1 MLREEPRLDDKA
13 ADWARRL
20 SDVFREVLSGNDLDD
35 VLKRIAKALS
45 DLVSHDAITIYEAD
59 EERRVLTPIFSMDPF
74 AQQILQNEV
83 EFGRGVTGWVAE
95 RREPALSNVTRDDP
109 RTIIVPGTTDE
120 DEALISTPL
129 MARNTLKGV
138 LNVYRVGESAHF
150 TEDEFELTQ
159 RFADAASLA
168 LDNARILS
176 VVEQQSLSDPL
187 TGLYNHRHF
196 HERLSEELNR
206 ANRSHDA
213 TALIMFDIDDFKKVN
228 DIHGYSTGDK
238 VLVSVA
244 DVLRDTLRGSDV
256 PCRIGGEEFAVI
268 LPSCDA
274 GDALGLATRL
284 QARMSQ
290 IQLEE
295 VGPMSISVGIS
306 QGPDHAM
313 SAKEL
318 VTYAGAAMLSAKSSG
333 GNRVVLYDTRG
344 GDPGASRSPDQG
356 DVRSVAYLKML
367 QSLGGKLNRLN
378 NVAQIGRT
386 IVNELKTMVDYHSC
400 RVYVAEQHQLAPIA
414 AKGVSSN
421 GDDFKFSPINFDEG
435 ITGRAAQAGR
445 SLLIP
450 NALECDFATHIPGTE
465 EIEESLM
472 AVPLIYN
479 RDVIGVIVMSKLGVD
494 QFRDEDVRLLEVLA
508 GQASVAIANARLY
521 EAERREADH
530 AKALLDFA
538 SLVSKASSFD
548 LIAQETVRMSARLLN
563 IKQSSL
569 WLLDDRAEGYVC
581 VAHYGYVGDELA
593 GPVTELCIPVLTGER
608 ILAHGRG
615 PLVVTPEEQET
626 FLKHPPVGSMAVVP
640 LRTGHGVKGW
650 ISVRHPAEE
659 GRFTEERL
667 KLLEGVSYQASIAMQ
682 KAYLYKEQREDAEV
696 AGALLEFSRELA
708 QTEGMEDVVARVVEL
723 SARMLGSPRTS
734 VWIQDPKTGVLSALA
749 VWGYENE
756 HQTLISSLRVPKE
769 IARVFLDTRE
779 PFVTDPDGVAHLEPP
794 EMRLQDTRLAIS
806 PLRIDNK
813 VGCIAVIVPR
823 QEEEFPVKKMRLLAG
838 ITDQAQLAI
847 ANARSFENLERTF
860 VETVESLA
868 NALEAKD
875 EYTSSHARTITD
887 MVLEVGAELGIDGK
901 DLKRLELGALF
912 HDIGKIGIPS
922 DIIRKP
928 GPLTDEEWAIVK
940 THPELGEKILEPID
954 RLAPV
959 RLIIRACHESF
970 DGSGYPDGLKG
981 SEIPIES
988 RIILVCDAFDAMT
1001 SDRPYRKRLP
1011 LEEACRRLE
1020 EAAGSQ
1026 FDPTVVE
1033 AFMRCLNRRNAEAP
1047 G

>member
-318 VTYAGAAMLSAKSSG
+318 GTYAGAAMLSAKSSG

-367 QSLGGKLNRLN
+367 QS
-378 NVAQIGRT
+378 
-386 IVNELKTMVDYHSC
+386 
-400 RVYVAEQHQLAPIA
+400 
-414 AKGVSSN
+414 
-421 GDDFKFSPINFDEG
+421 
-435 ITGRAAQAGR
+435 
-445 SLLIP
+445 
-450 NALECDFATHIPGTE
+450 
-465 EIEESLM
+465 
-472 AVPLIYN
+472 
-479 RDVIGVIVMSKLGVD
+479 
-494 QFRDEDVRLLEVLA
+494 
-508 GQASVAIANARLY
+508 
-521 EAERREADH
+521 
-530 AKALLDFA
+530 
-538 SLVSKASSFD
+538 
-548 LIAQETVRMSARLLN
+548 
-563 IKQSSL
+563 
-569 WLLDDRAEGYVC
+569 
-581 VAHYGYVGDELA
+581 
-593 GPVTELCIPVLTGER
+593 
-608 ILAHGRG
+608 
-615 PLVVTPEEQET
+615 
-626 FLKHPPVGSMAVVP
+626 
-640 LRTGHGVKGW
+640 
-650 ISVRHPAEE
+650 
-659 GRFTEERL
+659 
-667 KLLEGVSYQASIAMQ
+667 
-682 KAYLYKEQREDAEV
+682 
-696 AGALLEFSRELA
+696 
-708 QTEGMEDVVARVVEL
+708 
-723 SARMLGSPRTS
+723 
-734 VWIQDPKTGVLSALA
+734 
-749 VWGYENE
+749 
-756 HQTLISSLRVPKE
+756 
-769 IARVFLDTRE
+769 
-779 PFVTDPDGVAHLEPP
+779 
-794 EMRLQDTRLAIS
+794 
-806 PLRIDNK
+806 
-813 VGCIAVIVPR
+813 
-823 QEEEFPVKKMRLLAG
+823 
-838 ITDQAQLAI
+838 
-847 ANARSFENLERTF
+847 
-860 VETVESLA
+860 
-868 NALEAKD
+868 
-875 EYTSSHARTITD
+875 
-887 MVLEVGAELGIDGK
+887 
-901 DLKRLELGALF
+901 
-912 HDIGKIGIPS
+912 
-922 DIIRKP
+922 
-928 GPLTDEEWAIVK
+928 
-940 THPELGEKILEPID
+940 
-954 RLAPV
+954 
-959 RLIIRACHESF
+959 
-970 DGSGYPDGLKG
+970 
-981 SEIPIES
+981 
-988 RIILVCDAFDAMT
+988 
-1001 SDRPYRKRLP
+1001 
-1011 LEEACRRLE
+1011 
-1020 EAAGSQ
+1020 
-1026 FDPTVVE
+1026 
-1033 AFMRCLNRRNAEAP
+1033 
-1047 G
+1047 